1 MPLKLT
7 LMKRFLATALLALL
21 TLSFTQAQERE
32 MQRANKKF
40 QQYAFIDS
48 QQLYL
53 RVADAGYESADLF
66 GKLGDAFYFNAKYAK
81 ASEWYAKL
89 VEKFPNEVTPDHYFR
104 FAQSLRAE
112 DKYAQSVE
120 MIDKY
125 NAIVSEEERLVYNET
140 AVKEDQMQFI
150 PDSYTISKLEI
161 NAKGFSDFSP
171 AFYGDGQILFASTR
185 DEGSFSKKIH
195 GWNKQPFLDLYTA
208 DVTKDSIFNPQKLDG
223 KINTRYHESS
233 AVISPD
239 GNTMYFTR
247 NNYTKD
253 EYRKAASGTNKLK
266 LYKSTKNANGKWQE
280 AVELP
285 FNSDEYTVAHPALN
299 ADGTMLYFASDM
311 PGSLGQSDIWSAT
324 INADGSYGEPEN
336 LGNLINTPGRETF
349 PFMASNG
356 DLYFSTDGR
365 SGLGGLDVYVQ
376 EAETNE
382 IHNLGK
388 PINSDKDDFS
398 FIVDQDS
405 NTGYFASNRA
415 NDPLDDDIYSFVVN
429 PCESQLLV
437 KVIDKDSREPLAK
450 AKIELRNTAND
461 LLQTE
466 EITALGEYNFIDK
479 PCGENYFVR
488 AIAEGY
494 NVEEKRVS
502 LPSDPKGTTVTFELV
517 KTVTEVTP
525 GYDIAK
531 LLNPILFDFD
541 KSYIRPDAAV
551 ELAKVIEVMKEYP
564 QLRIDVRSHTDSR
577 GNDAYNMALSQRRN
591 DATIKYIVEKGGI
604 DPDRLTGRGYGES
617 QLLNDCGN
625 GAQCTEAEH
634 QLNRRSEFIVME

>member
-1 MPLKLT
+1 
-7 LMKRFLATALLALL
+7 MKRFLATALLALL

-120 MIDKY
+120 MIDRY

-140 AVKEDQMQFI
+140 AVKENQMQFI
-150 PDSYTISKLEI
+150 PDSYTISKLGI

-311 PGSLGQSDIWSAT
+311 PGSLGQSDIWSAA

-429 PCESQLLV
+429 PCESQLIV

-461 LLQTE
+461 LLQTDE
-466 EITALGEYNFIDK
+466 TTARGEYNFIDK

-488 AIAEGY
+488 VIAEGY